1 MKVLSKFQAPLRYKE
16 LSAGVAQ
23 QQQRQRSCIVHLN
36 TGPRQEFRAQ
46 VLESLGTRSNF
57 QIIKKKNILVTE
69 KPSSLRAVSASQDGS
84 STPKFLTIVG
94 LRKVFVKGLSVGLVP
109 HAGLYPTSGVCFTWT
124 EFADVL

>member
-46 VLESLGTRSNF
+46 VLESLGTRSSF
-57 QIIKKKNILVTE
+57 QIIKKKNILGTG
-69 KPSSLRAVSASQDGS
+69 KPSSLRAVSASRTAVALLVSDHCWLKKGVWRVS
-84 STPKFLTIVG
+84 KG
-94 LRKVFVKGLSVGLVP
+94 AVF
-109 HAGLYPTSGVCFTWT
+109 
-124 EFADVL
+124 